1 MMDTVIN
8 FMGTLVV
15 IGSMLFTL
23 VCLGVAIHEAVT
35 FINGD
40 GNAKKQE
47 HEKASQ

>member
-8 FMGTLVV
+8 FLGTAVV

-23 VCLGVAIHEAVT
+23 LCLGVAIHEVVT

-40 GNAKKQE
+40 RNAKKQE
-47 HEKASQ
+47 P